1 MFRASLMATAFSLA
15 AGAALA
21 QPAAPPTAAEQASQ
35 TKAMAD
41 IASSTSASADPWEH
55 TNRKLYGIHQSIDHA
70 ALGPIARGYKSAVP
84 SPARTGLRNA
94 IGNAGEPIVI
104 VNYILQAKLG
114 SAARSFTR
122 FVGNSVF
129 GIGGF
134 IDLAGKT
141 GLPHT
146 DNDFGVT
153 LARYGVKS
161 GPYVFVPLL
170 GPSTTRD
177 LAGKTV
183 DIFTDPFTWIYFPG
197 RIYMTV
203 TRVGVGGIDLRAEFD
218 QTLEQIDSTAT
229 DPYATLRSLYL
240 QNRQSTIG
248 GGQIDLQAL
257 PDFDDPGAA
266 PPAPAP
272 EAAK

>member
-1 MFRASLMATAFSLA
+1 M
-15 AGAALA
+15 
-21 QPAAPPTAAEQASQ
+21 
-35 TKAMAD
+35 
-41 IASSTSASADPWEH
+41 
-55 TNRKLYGIHQSIDHA
+55 
-70 ALGPIARGYKSAVP
+70 
-84 SPARTGLRNA
+84 RTGLRNA
-94 IGNAGEPIVI
+94 ISNVGEPIVI

-114 SAARSFTR
+114 AAARSFTR

-134 IDLAGKT
+134 VDLAGKS

-146 DNDFGVT
+146 DTDFGVT

-203 TRVGVGGIDLRAEFD
+203 TRVGVGGIDLRAEYD
-218 QTLEQIDSTAT
+218 TTLEQIDSTAT

-266 PPAPAP
+266 PAPA
-272 EAAK
+272 AAPPAK

>member
-1 MFRASLMATAFSLA
+1 MASALA
-15 AGAALA
+15 LVGSAALA
-21 QPAAPPTAAEQASQ
+21 QPAAGPAGKPTAAEQATQ

-41 IASSTSASADPWEH
+41 IASSTPASADPWEH

-70 ALGPIARGYKSAVP
+70 ALGPLARGYKAAVP

-94 IGNAGEPIVI
+94 ISNVGEPIVI
-104 VNYILQAKLG
+104 VNYILQARLG
-114 SAARSFTR
+114 SAAKSFTR

-129 GIGGF
+129 GIGGL

-161 GPYVFVPLL
+161 GPYVFIPLM

-177 LAGKTV
+177 VTGRVV

-203 TRVGVGGIDLRAEFD
+203 TRIGVGGIDMRAEFD

-266 PPAPAP
+266 PAPA
-272 EAAK
+272 AAPPAK